1 MDVPDAASATS
12 QFKSMRAHIQAT
24 HESGR
29 AGALCLALG
38 IGFAFVAPQLGLAW
52 LMRVAV
58 AAIGLSTLLHCRAAW
73 LETRFAIASRACLS
87 NRMDCALPRERA
99 WLRDFGRMRTTA
111 AAFAWVCAGLVS
123 LLVFPLTLAYE
134 TPAILKIYGLVLAL
148 SAVRLPY
155 IAMLNRRFLRELG
168 ERSRDVAGPDV
179 IAM

>member
-1 MDVPDAASATS
+1 MHAADAASGTP
-12 QFKSMRAHIQAT
+12 QFKAMRAHMQAT

-38 IGFAFVAPQLGLAW
+38 IGFAFVAPQLGFAW
-52 LMRVAV
+52 LMRVAA
-58 AAIGLSTLLHCRAAW
+58 AAIGLSSVLHCGAAW
-73 LETRFAIASRACLS
+73 LETRFAMASRACLR

-99 WLRDFGRMRTTA
+99 WLREFVRTRATA
-111 AAFAWVCAGLVS
+111 AAFAWICAGLVS
-123 LLVFPLTLAYE
+123 LLIFPLTLVYDV
-134 TPAILKIYGLVLAL
+134 PAILKIYGLVLAL

-155 IAMLNRRFLRELG
+155 MSMLNRRFLRELD

>member
-1 MDVPDAASATS
+1 MDGPDTASTTP
-12 QFKSMRAHIQAT
+12 QFESMRAHVQAT

-38 IGFAFVAPQLGLAW
+38 IGFAFVAPHLGFAW
-52 LMRVAV
+52 LMRVAA
-58 AAIGLSTLLHCRAAW
+58 AAIALSILFHWRAAW

-87 NRMDCALPRERA
+87 SRMDCALPRERA
-99 WLRDFGRMRTTA
+99 RLREFGRMRATA
-111 AAFAWVCAGLVS
+111 AAFAWVCAGFVS
-123 LLVFPLTLAYE
+123 LLFFPLTLVYE
-134 TPAILKIYGLVLAL
+134 IPAILKTYGFVLAM

-168 ERSRDVAGPDV
+168 ERSRDVTGPDV